1 MTNEEGIDR
10 LFNDIIVQ
18 ARRVPEEKVL
28 SNRRLLSGNLVAA
41 LTELRDAVKFIKSV
55 ELSTRQELG
64 RLNMEEIYNS
74 IVDEQVEKAIERRR
88 VG

>member
-28 SNRRLLSGNLVAA
+28 SNRRLLSGNLVAV
-41 LTELRDAVKFIKSV
+41 LYELRDAVKFLKSV
-55 ELSTRQELG
+55 EDSTRHELV
-64 RLNMEEIYNS
+64 RLNMEEIYNN
-74 IVDEQVEKAIERRR
+74 IVDEQVEKTIERRR